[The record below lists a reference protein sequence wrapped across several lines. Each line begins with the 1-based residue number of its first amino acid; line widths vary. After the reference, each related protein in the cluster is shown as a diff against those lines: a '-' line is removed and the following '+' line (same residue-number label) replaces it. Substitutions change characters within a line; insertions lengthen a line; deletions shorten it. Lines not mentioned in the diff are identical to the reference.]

1 MLLDLTNPA
10 HLVRLKVG
18 DISDLPLLPDSVY
31 THALGTNNNN
41 LARAAQECASYILG
55 LLAQKTH
62 QKLAQI
68 EVWDNVQFDNYLRFI
83 KEIIRNPM
91 MNGIAPLP
99 YVAGATKNN
108 DIKQFLD
115 NWKGI
120 YSGLTESE
128 YLAYF
133 TSTPSEPS

>member
-1 MLLDLTNPA
+1 MVLDLTNPA

-18 DISDLPLLPDSVY
+18 DIGDLPLLPDDVY
-31 THALGTNNNN
+31 DYALTSNNSS
-41 LARAAQECASYILG
+41 LARAAQDCAGYILAI
-55 LLAQKTH
+55 LSQKTH
-62 QKLAQI
+62 KKLSQL
-68 EVWDNVQFDNYLRFI
+68 EVWDNTQFDNYLRFI
-83 KEIIRNPM
+83 KEVIKNPM

-99 YVAGATKNN
+99 YVAGATANN

-133 TSTPSEPS
+133 TSTPSN